1 MQENGSTTLHPF
13 DYRLGFLR
21 KILLGKTLSFFFFYK
36 GVLNGFVCVV
46 YCLSQVP
53 NVMNRMNFM
62 NLKPN
67 YQKMKSTNTMTN
79 LV

>member
-21 KILLGKTLSFFFFYK
+21 KILLGKTLSFFFYK